1 MTTKQDRL
9 KDLAVNESGFVFDP
23 YSGAS
28 FSTNATGLQ
37 ILSALK
43 NGEPRDAIAALLH
56 DMFEVFENED
66 DVDRDIDE
74 FVQLLKRN
82 YVVDSDFTLE

>member
-1 MTTKQDRL
+1 MDTKQDRL

-37 ILSALK
+37 ILTALK
-43 NGEPRDAIAALLH
+43 NGEARTAIAAALH
-56 DMFEVFENED
+56 DTFEIVEGEE

-82 YVVDSDFTLE
+82 HVVDSDFTLE

>member
-1 MTTKQDRL
+1 MNAKHDRL

-23 YSGAS
+23 YTGAS
-28 FSTNATGLQ
+28 FSTNATGLH
-37 ILSALK
+37 ILTALK
-43 NGEPRDAIAALLH
+43 NGEERPRIATTLQEA
-56 DMFEVFENED
+56 FEVFENED
-66 DVDRDIDE
+66 DLDRDIDE